1 MSASALIHDSRQL
14 DLIFDWLA
22 THTPSRAAPAS
33 RPTDPARPGFS
44 IWCDPASGLME
55 VVRDGDMPTLWRE
68 IGVVG
73 GAA

>member
-1 MSASALIHDSRQL
+1 MSASAPSALIHDRRQL
-14 DLIFDWLA
+14 DLLA
-22 THTPSRAAPAS
+22 LLADTPQPRPA
-33 RPTDPARPGFS
+33 DPVGGGFS

-55 VVRDGDMPTLWRE
+55 VVPTDAVPTLPRE

>member
-1 MSASALIHDSRQL
+1 MPASALIHDDRQL

-22 THTPSRAAPAS
+22 THASSPAAPAS
-33 RPTDPARPGFS
+33 RPTDPTRPGFS
-44 IWCDPASGLME
+44 IWYDPASGLME
-55 VVRDGDMPTLWRE
+55 VVPADAVPTLPRE

>member
-1 MSASALIHDSRQL
+1 MSASAPSALIHDRRQL
-14 DLIFDWLA
+14 DLLA
-22 THTPSRAAPAS
+22 LLADTPHP
-33 RPTDPARPGFS
+33 RPKDPVGGGFR

-55 VVRDGDMPTLWRE
+55 VVRAGHMPTLPRE

>member
-1 MSASALIHDSRQL
+1 MSASALIHDDRQL

-22 THTPSRAAPAS
+22 THAASPGAPAS
-33 RPTDPARPGFS
+33 RPTDLLAPRFS

-55 VVRDGDMPTLWRE
+55 VVRAGHMPTLPRE